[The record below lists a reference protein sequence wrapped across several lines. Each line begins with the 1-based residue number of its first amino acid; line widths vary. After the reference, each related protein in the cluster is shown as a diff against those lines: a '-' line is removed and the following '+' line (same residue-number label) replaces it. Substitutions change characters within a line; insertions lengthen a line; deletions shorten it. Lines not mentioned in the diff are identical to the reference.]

1 MQDHLTKA
9 QRHSLAR
16 LYQAIADI
24 ERLVSLEQKR
34 LSFQRKKVLEH
45 THATLRLHAGKLQIT
60 FPALGS
66 WYDPED
72 YLKNA
77 RYVAA
82 QLARRFPALP
92 TLSGGEA

>member
-16 LYQAIADI
+16 LHQAIQDI
-24 ERLVSLEQKR
+24 ERLVPLEQKR

-45 THATLRLHAGKLQIT
+45 THATLRLHAGTLQIT
-60 FPALGS
+60 FPALGY

-72 YLKNA
+72 SLKNA
-77 RYVAA
+77 RYVAT
-82 QLARRFPALP
+82 QLALCFPALP
-92 TLSGGEA
+92 TLPGGEA